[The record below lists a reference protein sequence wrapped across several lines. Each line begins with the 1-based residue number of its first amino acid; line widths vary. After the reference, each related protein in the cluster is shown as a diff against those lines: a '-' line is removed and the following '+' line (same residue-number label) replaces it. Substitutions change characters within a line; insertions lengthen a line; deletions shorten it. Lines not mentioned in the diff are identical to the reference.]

1 MSIQSADVDYSQ
13 PCRGEPRVCPAHPSS
28 CVDPAD
34 ICDGF
39 PNCPTGDDEI
49 ACNTSSCPLDCECHY
64 LSVRCKKVIWNPAQA
79 DMIQE
84 DTRKLWIEK
93 SSDQEINETE
103 GLDLFSAVHV
113 NFSRLINVNMLSIRS
128 FPFTVIKPGT
138 FAPLRFL
145 VYMDLMKNKIS
156 RLQADT
162 FRGLRRLKEM

>member
-1 MSIQSADVDYSQ
+1 
-13 PCRGEPRVCPAHPSS
+13 
-28 CVDPAD
+28 
-34 ICDGF
+34 
-39 PNCPTGDDEI
+39 
-49 ACNTSSCPLDCECHY
+49 
-64 LSVRCKKVIWNPAQA
+64 
-79 DMIQE
+79 MIQE

-93 SSDQEINETE
+93 SSDQEMNETE
-103 GLDLFSAVHV
+103 GLELLSAVHV

-162 FRGLRRLKEM
+162 FRGLRRLKEMYIFMNGLQTIEAGAFRGLDSLSMLNMMYNDITRLSSGMFEGLSNLEDM